1 MNGAPVLVSRT
12 GNTSGLASMF
22 LDPQKASL
30 AVLWRTEW
38 YFGTSMLEGLN
49 ATPF

>member
-1 MNGAPVLVSRT
+1 ML
-12 GNTSGLASMF
+12 

-38 YFGTSMLEGLN
+38 YFGISMHEGLN
-49 ATPF
+49 AMPF